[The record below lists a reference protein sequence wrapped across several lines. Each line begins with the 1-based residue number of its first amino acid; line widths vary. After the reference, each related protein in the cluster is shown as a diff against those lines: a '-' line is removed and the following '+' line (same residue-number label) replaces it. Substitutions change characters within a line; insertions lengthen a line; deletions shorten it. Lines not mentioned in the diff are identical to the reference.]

1 VTIITCFLFLFF
13 FFFFVFSLFFFFF
26 FFFSTLVDCWF
37 VQLGRFF
44 FPISEWYRQTRMGF
58 SHQ

>member
-13 FFFFVFSLFFFFF
+13 FFFFVFSLFF